1 MAIANI
7 RHKGLEELFVKGKT
21 KKLGVKFHKSARRI
35 LDHLNGIVDLADCK
49 GVKNFHELKGDRSG
63 TYSMH
68 VSGNYC
74 ITFRWIDGK
83 VTDVDFED
91 YH

>member
-21 KKLGVKFHKSARRI
+21 KKLGSKFHKNALLI
-35 LDHLNGIVDLADCK
+35 LDHLNGVVDVADCN
-49 GVKNFHELKGDRSG
+49 GVKNFHELSGDRKG

-74 ITFRWIDGK
+74 ITFKWDNGE

>member
-1 MAIANI
+1 MPIASFS
-7 RHKGLEELFVKGKT
+7 HKGLGELFVKGKT
-21 KKLGVKFHKSARRI
+21 KKLGSKFHKNARLI
-35 LDHLNGIVDLADCK
+35 LDHLNGIVDLADCN
-49 GVKNFHELKGDRSG
+49 GVKNFHELSGDRRG

-74 ITFRWIDGK
+74 ITFKWVDGE
-83 VTDVDFED
+83 VTHVDFED

>member
-1 MAIANI
+1 MGIKNC
-7 RHKGLEELFVKGKT
+7 RHKGLEELFIKGKSRRID
-21 KKLGVKFHKSARRI
+21 KRYHKNAILILDLLDAIADLKDCNGVK
-35 LDHLNGIVDLADCK
+35 D
-49 GVKNFHELKGDRSG
+49 FHELKGNRKG

-74 ITFRWIDGK
+74 ITFKWDGQ
-83 VTDVDFED
+83 DVYDVYFED